1 MKRVP
6 VLDRITIAIAVLGV
20 SSLLVFAAEVGAQQK
35 PYTDDDS
42 GYLKVIDTF
51 AYPVGVLLEWTI
63 FRPLHML
70 ETRGVQGISEA
81 RMETVGTVRVLK
93 GCHSERPP
101 RYCTDPRYLQ

>member
-1 MKRVP
+1 MKRAATLERLV
-6 VLDRITIAIAVLGV
+6 VAAAAVLA
-20 SSLLVFAAEVGAQQK
+20 LLALSVESHAQQR
-35 PYTDDDS
+35 PYNDDDS

-63 FRPLHML
+63 FRPLHAL
-70 ETRGVQGISEA
+70 ETRGVQGISEG
-81 RMETVGTVRVLK
+81 RVETIGTTRVLR

>member
-1 MKRVP
+1 MKQVP
-6 VLDRITIAIAVLGV
+6 MMLARIAVAVVLGLLAA
-20 SSLLVFAAEVGAQQK
+20 SSEVGAQQQ

-70 ETRGVQGISEA
+70 ETRGVQGMSQGRVEN
-81 RMETVGTVRVLK
+81 VGSVRVLR

-101 RYCTDPRYLQ
+101 RYCTDPRYAQ